1 MGETI
6 GSVIFEPPPVLLS
19 LASATPREELDD
31 RAQTLRAT
39 AVLVGLAIAGAPFAS
54 ADPQPT
60 LGRVWAPSVRGYGTV
75 RPARVFNGGDPT
87 GDIWDITWSS
97 WGGEQATGAG
107 TSYWVPPGAGV
118 AGSVKEP
125 ATIVAYNLGTCD
137 GQLMYQAAAEHAGL
151 RASTS
156 ESASLGMST

>member
-1 MGETI
+1 MVHAAQTARGFA
-6 GSVIFEPPPVLLS
+6 VA
-19 LASATPREELDD
+19 LASA
-31 RAQTLRAT
+31 A
-39 AVLVGLAIAGAPFAS
+39 AVLVGLAITGAPSAS

-60 LGRVWAPSVRGYGTV
+60 LGRAWAPSVRGYGTV

-87 GDIWDITWSS
+87 GDIWDITWST

-107 TSYWVPPGAGV
+107 TSYWEPPGAGV

-137 GQLMYQAAAEHAGL
+137 GQLMYQAAKWYFPGKGEAFNPAGHYNIC
-151 RASTS
+151 T
-156 ESASLGMST
+156 GDYVDGN

>member
-1 MGETI
+1 MI
-6 GSVIFEPPPVLLS
+6 VPK
-19 LASATPREELDD
+19 
-31 RAQTLRAT
+31 TLRAA
-39 AVLVGLAIAGAPFAS
+39 AVLVGLVIAGAPLAS

-60 LGRVWAPSVRGYGTV
+60 LGRAWDPIVRGYGTV

-137 GQLMYQAAAEHAGL
+137 GQLMYQAAKWYFPGKGEAFNPAGHYNIC
-151 RASTS
+151 T
-156 ESASLGMST
+156 GDYVNGN

>member
-1 MGETI
+1 MI
-6 GSVIFEPPPVLLS
+6 VPK
-19 LASATPREELDD
+19 
-31 RAQTLRAT
+31 TLRAA
-39 AVLVGLAIAGAPFAS
+39 AVLVGLAIAGAPSAS

-60 LGRVWAPSVRGYGTV
+60 LGRAWAPSVQGYGTV

-107 TSYWVPPGAGV
+107 TSYWVPPGAGA

-137 GQLMYQAAAEHAGL
+137 GQLMYQAAKWYFPGKGETFNPAGHYNIC
-151 RASTS
+151 T
-156 ESASLGMST
+156 GDYVNGN